1 MCLGLQ
7 IFFVALFVGLVMA
20 GVNVMPLA
28 MDSLPLDI
36 KDDVDYLRTQ
46 TWANKEEEENNIVDR
61 LTFSSTEAE
70 RSQINGQILLVFQK
84 KKGNVFTKENLM
96 AIQEV
101 ERELYNEPVYQS
113 KYCSLRSGTCQL
125 PLSILRYFDGSKA
138 HINGTFNDTNFDNIV
153 NVLYMAKIHEQT
165 ARSFESYIHIDSE
178 ITAEKAVSEITKVSI
193 LFGGPL
199 EGYANLTDREDD
211 QFDEVKDYIN
221 DKVYK
226 KLDKYFNDGV
236 GEMNCYY
243 LATHIFGDL
252 ILRQV
257 LMDLTLAFIGL
268 IIVFII
274 MCIQT
279 RSLWVTGWALLSVL
293 TGFFIA
299 ILIYRFIFDYRYVG
313 IFHVLSIFIMLGIG
327 ADDVFVFYDT
337 WKQSGCKKFKSLA
350 HRLSYTYR
358 KASLAMLFTS
368 LTTATAFIMSAT
380 SPFLAVSSF
389 GVFAGLLVLVNYC
402 SVITF
407 FPAVV
412 ITYHNWFANNKCCC
426 CCTRETVPEGEQQD
440 NMVVRFFDNYYFR
453 FITNNIARICIFLVF
468 TGLIIMFIFFIT
480 KLEADDEEVIK
491 YYIENT
497 L

>member
-1 MCLGLQ
+1 M
-7 IFFVALFVGLVMA
+7 FVGLIMA

-28 MDSLPLDI
+28 MDQLPLDI

-46 TWANKEEEENNIVDR
+46 SWLNKEEDENHIIDR
-61 LTFSSTEAE
+61 LSFSASTAE
-70 RSQINGQILLVFQK
+70 RSQINGQIILIFQQK
-84 KKGNVFTKENLM
+84 DGNVFTKENLQ

-101 ERELYNEPVYQS
+101 EQELFNEPGYQAS
-113 KYCSLRSGTCQL
+113 YCSLGSGICQL
-125 PLSILRYFDGSKA
+125 PLSILRYFDGSKVS
-138 HINGTFNDTNFDNIV
+138 IDGVFNDNTFDDIT
-153 NVLYMAKIHEQT
+153 NVLYKAKTHDLTSQD
-165 ARSFESYIHIDSE
+165 FQDYIHIDSE
-178 ITAEKAVSEITKVSI
+178 ITQEKSISEITKI
-193 LFGGPL
+193 RIPFGGPL
-199 EGYANLTDREDD
+199 AGYANLTDREDD
-211 QFDEVKDYIN
+211 QLEKVKDYIN
-221 DKVYK
+221 DKLYS
-226 KLDKYFNDGV
+226 KLDKWNSDGV
-236 GEMNCYY
+236 GEMNFFY
-243 LATHIFGDL
+243 LATQIFGDL
-252 ILRQV
+252 ILKHV
-257 LMDLTLAFIGL
+257 LVDLLLAFAGL

-279 RSLWVTGWALLSVL
+279 RSLWITGWALFSVL

-313 IFHVLSIFIMLGIG
+313 IFHVLAIFIILGIG

-412 ITYHNWFANNKCCC
+412 ITYHNWFANKKCCC